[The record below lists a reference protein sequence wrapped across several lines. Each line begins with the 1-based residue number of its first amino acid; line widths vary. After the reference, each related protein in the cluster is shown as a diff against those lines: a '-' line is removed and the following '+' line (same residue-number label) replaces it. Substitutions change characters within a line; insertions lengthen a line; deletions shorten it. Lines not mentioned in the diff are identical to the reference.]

1 MNAGQVRGELLD
13 VRGLHVSYRVR
24 GSGRRG
30 GTVAV
35 DGVSLSVSPE
45 ETLGLVGESGSGKTT
60 VARCV
65 AGLLRPKAGTLT
77 LDGRPLGRAGR
88 RSPEARRA
96 VQMVFQDPRSSL
108 NPRMTVASIIAE
120 VWHTHPVTAPEG
132 DRTLAL
138 HRLLADMGLDPE
150 VASRRAGDLSGG
162 QCQRVSIARALA
174 VRPRLLVCDE
184 AVSALDVSVQAQI
197 LRLLIDLRDRHR
209 LAMLFISHDL
219 GVVHQIADRV
229 AVMRR
234 GVIVEQGA
242 TGEVLTAPRHPYTRE
257 LLDAALDLA
266 DPEPDGGKVRDDDG
280 TVPDHGTVRGDNGAV
295 PDDGTADDKAAV

>member
-1 MNAGQVRGELLD
+1 MNALLEVRDL
-13 VRGLHVSYRVR
+13 RVSYGGR
-24 GSGRRG
+24 GRRRSG
-30 GTVAV
+30 ALLAV
-35 DGVSLSVSPE
+35 DGVSVSVAPE

-65 AGLLRPKAGTLT
+65 AGLLRPHSGSVTFE
-77 LDGRPLGRAGR
+77 GRPLGPAG
-88 RSPEARRA
+88 ARPAELQRA

-108 NPRMTVASIIAE
+108 NPRMSVASIIEE
-120 VWHTHPVTAPEG
+120 VWRTHPVTAPEG
-132 DRTLAL
+132 DRRAAL
-138 HRLLADMGLDPE
+138 HRLLGDMGLDPE

-197 LRLLIDLRDRHR
+197 LRLLVDLRRSHR

-229 AVMRR
+229 AVMRQ
-234 GVIVEQGA
+234 GGIVEDGPTEA
-242 TGEVLTAPRHPYTRE
+242 VLSAPRHEYTKA
-257 LLDAALDLA
+257 LLDAALDL
-266 DPEPDGGKVRDDDG
+266 DDDEEVAG
-280 TVPDHGTVRGDNGAV
+280 
-295 PDDGTADDKAAV
+295 

>member
-1 MNAGQVRGELLD
+1 MSAAEKAGEGRLLD
-13 VRGLHVSYRVR
+13 VRDLRVSY
-24 GSGRRG
+24 GRRG
-30 GTVAV
+30 IGRRRGAPAV
-35 DGVSLSVSPE
+35 DGVSLSVAPE

-65 AGLLRPKAGTLT
+65 AGLLRPGAGTIT

-88 RSPEARRA
+88 RTPESRRA

-120 VWHTHPVTAPEG
+120 VWHTHPVTAPDG
-132 DRTLAL
+132 DRTEAL

-197 LRLLIDLRDRHR
+197 LRLLADLRARHR

-229 AVMRR
+229 AVMHR
-234 GVIVEQGA
+234 GVLVEEGR
-242 TGEVLTAPRHPYTRE
+242 TGDVLTAPRHAYTRT
-257 LLDAALDLA
+257 LLDAALDL
-266 DPEPDGGKVRDDDG
+266 DDSVPGDG
-280 TVPDHGTVRGDNGAV
+280 TT
-295 PDDGTADDKAAV
+295 DDKAVV

>member
-1 MNAGQVRGELLD
+1 MSTSEHALLEVRDLRVRYGG
-13 VRGLHVSYRVR
+13 RGL
-24 GSGRRG
+24 GRRG
-30 GTVAV
+30 GPVAV
-35 DGVSLSVSPE
+35 DGVSLSVAPE

-65 AGLLRPKAGTLT
+65 AGLLRPGAGTLT
-77 LDGRPLGRAGR
+77 FDGRPLARAGR
-88 RSPEARRA
+88 RPPELQRA

-108 NPRMTVASIIAE
+108 NPRMTVAAIIAE
-120 VWHTHPVTAPEG
+120 VWSTHPVTAPEG
-132 DRTLAL
+132 DRTEAL

-197 LRLLIDLRDRHR
+197 LRLLVDLRGRHR

-229 AVMRR
+229 AVMHR
-234 GVIVEQGA
+234 GVLVEEGR
-242 TGEVLTAPRHPYTRE
+242 TGEVLTAPRHAYTRA
-257 LLDAALDLA
+257 LLDAALDL
-266 DPEPDGGKVRDDDG
+266 DDS
-280 TVPDHGTVRGDNGAV
+280 VPGE
-295 PDDGTADDKAAV
+295 GTADDEAVV

>member
-1 MNAGQVRGELLD
+1 MSAAEKAGEGRLLD
-13 VRGLHVSYRVR
+13 VRDLRVSYGGR
-24 GSGRRG
+24 GIGRRG
-30 GTVAV
+30 AAPAV
-35 DGVSLSVSPE
+35 DGVSLSVAPE

-65 AGLLRPKAGTLT
+65 AGLLRPGAGTIT

-88 RSPEARRA
+88 RSPESRRA

-120 VWHTHPVTAPEG
+120 VWKTHPVTAPDG
-132 DRTLAL
+132 DRTEAL

-197 LRLLIDLRDRHR
+197 LRLLADLRARHR

-229 AVMRR
+229 AVMHR
-234 GVIVEQGA
+234 GVLVEEGR
-242 TGEVLTAPRHPYTRE
+242 TGDVLTAPRHAYTRT
-257 LLDAALDLA
+257 LLDAALDL
-266 DPEPDGGKVRDDDG
+266 DDSAPGDG
-280 TVPDHGTVRGDNGAV
+280 TT
-295 PDDGTADDKAAV
+295 DDKAVV

>member
-1 MNAGQVRGELLD
+1 MSAEEKAGEGRLLD
-13 VRGLHVSYRVR
+13 VRDLRVSYGGR
-24 GSGRRG
+24 GIGRRRG
-30 GTVAV
+30 APAV
-35 DGVSLSVSPE
+35 DGVSLSVAPE

-65 AGLLRPKAGTLT
+65 AGLLRPGAGTIT

-88 RSPEARRA
+88 RTPESRRA

-120 VWHTHPVTAPEG
+120 VWHTHPVTAPDG
-132 DRTLAL
+132 DRTEAL

-197 LRLLIDLRDRHR
+197 LRLLADLRARHR

-229 AVMRR
+229 AVMHR
-234 GVIVEQGA
+234 GVLVEEGR
-242 TGEVLTAPRHPYTRE
+242 TGDVLTAPRHAYTRT
-257 LLDAALDLA
+257 LLDAALDL
-266 DPEPDGGKVRDDDG
+266 DDSVQGDG
-280 TVPDHGTVRGDNGAV
+280 TT
-295 PDDGTADDKAAV
+295 DDKAVV

>member
-1 MNAGQVRGELLD
+1 MSAEEKEGERRLLD
-13 VRGLHVSYRVR
+13 VRDLRVSYGGR
-24 GSGRRG
+24 GIGRRRAAP
-30 GTVAV
+30 AV
-35 DGVSLSVSPE
+35 DGVSLSVAPE

-65 AGLLRPKAGTLT
+65 AGLLRPGAGTIT

-88 RSPEARRA
+88 RSPESRRA

-108 NPRMTVASIIAE
+108 NPRMTVASVIAE
-120 VWHTHPVTAPEG
+120 VWNTHPVTAPDG
-132 DRTLAL
+132 DRTEAL

-197 LRLLIDLRDRHR
+197 LRLLADLRARHR

-229 AVMRR
+229 AVMHR
-234 GVIVEQGA
+234 GVLVEEGR
-242 TGEVLTAPRHPYTRE
+242 TGDVLTAPRHAYTRT
-257 LLDAALDLA
+257 LLDAALDL
-266 DPEPDGGKVRDDDG
+266 DDSVPGDG
-280 TVPDHGTVRGDNGAV
+280 TT
-295 PDDGTADDKAAV
+295 DDKAVV

>member
-1 MNAGQVRGELLD
+1 MSAAEKEGEGRLLD
-13 VRGLHVSYRVR
+13 VRDLRVSYGGR
-24 GSGRRG
+24 GIRRRG
-30 GTVAV
+30 AAPAV
-35 DGVSLSVSPE
+35 DGVSLSVAPE

-65 AGLLRPKAGTLT
+65 AGLLRPSAGTIT

-88 RSPEARRA
+88 RSPESRRA

-108 NPRMTVASIIAE
+108 NPRMTVASVIAE
-120 VWHTHPVTAPEG
+120 VWKTHPVTAPDG
-132 DRTLAL
+132 DRTEAL
-138 HRLLADMGLDPE
+138 LRLLADMGLDPE

-197 LRLLIDLRDRHR
+197 LRLLADLRARHR

-229 AVMRR
+229 AVMHR
-234 GVIVEQGA
+234 GVLVEEGR
-242 TGEVLTAPRHPYTRE
+242 TGDVLTAPRHAYTRT
-257 LLDAALDLA
+257 LLDAALDL
-266 DPEPDGGKVRDDDG
+266 DDSVPGDG
-280 TVPDHGTVRGDNGAV
+280 TT
-295 PDDGTADDKAAV
+295 DDKAVV

>member
-1 MNAGQVRGELLD
+1 MSAEEKEGKGRLLD
-13 VRGLHVSYRVR
+13 VRDLRVSYGGR
-24 GSGRRG
+24 GIGRRRAAP
-30 GTVAV
+30 AV
-35 DGVSLSVSPE
+35 DGVSLSVAPE

-65 AGLLRPKAGTLT
+65 AGLLRPGAGTIT

-88 RSPEARRA
+88 RSPESRRA

-108 NPRMTVASIIAE
+108 NPRMTVASVIAE
-120 VWHTHPVTAPEG
+120 VWHTHPVTAPDG
-132 DRTLAL
+132 DRTGAL

-197 LRLLIDLRDRHR
+197 LRLLADLRARHR

-229 AVMRR
+229 AVMHR
-234 GVIVEQGA
+234 GVLVEEGR
-242 TGEVLTAPRHPYTRE
+242 TGDVLTAPRHAYTRT
-257 LLDAALDLA
+257 LLNAALDL
-266 DPEPDGGKVRDDDG
+266 DDSVPGDG
-280 TVPDHGTVRGDNGAV
+280 TT
-295 PDDGTADDKAAV
+295 DDKAVV

>member
-1 MNAGQVRGELLD
+1 MSAADKAGEGRLLD
-13 VRGLHVSYRVR
+13 VRDLRVSYGGR
-24 GSGRRG
+24 GIGRRRG
-30 GTVAV
+30 APAV
-35 DGVSLSVSPE
+35 DGVSLSVAPE

-65 AGLLRPKAGTLT
+65 AGLLRPGAGTIT
-77 LDGRPLGRAGR
+77 LDGVPLGRAGR
-88 RSPEARRA
+88 RSPESRRA

-108 NPRMTVASIIAE
+108 NPRMTVASVIAE
-120 VWHTHPVTAPEG
+120 VWHTHPVTAPDG
-132 DRTLAL
+132 DRTEAL

-197 LRLLIDLRDRHR
+197 LRLLADLRARHR

-229 AVMRR
+229 AVMHR
-234 GVIVEQGA
+234 GVLVEEGR
-242 TGEVLTAPRHPYTRE
+242 TGDVLTAPSHAYTRT
-257 LLDAALDLA
+257 LLDAALDL
-266 DPEPDGGKVRDDDG
+266 DDSVPGDG
-280 TVPDHGTVRGDNGAV
+280 TTG
-295 PDDGTADDKAAV
+295 DKAVV

>member
-1 MNAGQVRGELLD
+1 MSAEEKEGEGRLLD
-13 VRGLHVSYRVR
+13 VRDLRVSYGGR
-24 GSGRRG
+24 GIGRRHAAP
-30 GTVAV
+30 AV
-35 DGVSLSVSPE
+35 DGVSLSVAPE

-65 AGLLRPKAGTLT
+65 AGLLRPGAGTIT

-88 RSPEARRA
+88 RSPESRRA

-108 NPRMTVASIIAE
+108 NPRMTVASVIAE
-120 VWHTHPVTAPEG
+120 VWHTHPVTAPDG
-132 DRTLAL
+132 DRTEAL

-197 LRLLIDLRDRHR
+197 LRLLADLRARHR

-229 AVMRR
+229 AVMHR
-234 GVIVEQGA
+234 GVLVEEGR
-242 TGEVLTAPRHPYTRE
+242 TGDVLTAPRHAYTRT
-257 LLDAALDLA
+257 LLDAALDL
-266 DPEPDGGKVRDDDG
+266 DDSVPGDGA
-280 TVPDHGTVRGDNGAV
+280 T
-295 PDDGTADDKAAV
+295 DDKAVV

>member
-1 MNAGQVRGELLD
+1 MSAEEKAGEGRLLD
-13 VRGLHVSYRVR
+13 VRDLRVSYGGR
-24 GSGRRG
+24 GIGRRRG
-30 GTVAV
+30 APAV
-35 DGVSLSVSPE
+35 DGVSLSVAPE

-65 AGLLRPKAGTLT
+65 AGLLRPGAGTIT
-77 LDGRPLGRAGR
+77 LDGSPLGRAGR
-88 RSPEARRA
+88 RTPESRRA

-120 VWHTHPVTAPEG
+120 VWHTHPVTAPDG
-132 DRTLAL
+132 DRTEAL

-197 LRLLIDLRDRHR
+197 LRLLADLRARHR

-229 AVMRR
+229 AVMHR
-234 GVIVEQGA
+234 GVLVEEGR
-242 TGEVLTAPRHPYTRE
+242 TGDVLTAPRHAYTRT
-257 LLDAALDLA
+257 LLDAALDL
-266 DPEPDGGKVRDDDG
+266 DDSVPGDG
-280 TVPDHGTVRGDNGAV
+280 TT
-295 PDDGTADDKAAV
+295 DDKAVV

>member
-1 MNAGQVRGELLD
+1 MSAEETAGEGRLLD
-13 VRGLHVSYRVR
+13 VRDLRVSYGGR
-24 GSGRRG
+24 GIGRRRG
-30 GTVAV
+30 APAV
-35 DGVSLSVSPE
+35 DGVSLSVAPE

-65 AGLLRPKAGTLT
+65 AGLLRPGAGTIT

-88 RSPEARRA
+88 RPPESRRA

-120 VWHTHPVTAPEG
+120 VWHTHPVTAPDG
-132 DRTLAL
+132 DRTEAL

-197 LRLLIDLRDRHR
+197 LRLLADLRARHR

-219 GVVHQIADRV
+219 GVVHQIADQV
-229 AVMRR
+229 AVMHR
-234 GVIVEQGA
+234 GVLVEEGR
-242 TGEVLTAPRHPYTRE
+242 TGDVLTAPRHAYTRT
-257 LLDAALDLA
+257 LLDAALDL
-266 DPEPDGGKVRDDDG
+266 DDSVPGDG
-280 TVPDHGTVRGDNGAV
+280 TT
-295 PDDGTADDKAAV
+295 DDKAVV

>member
-1 MNAGQVRGELLD
+1 MSAEEKAGEGRLLD
-13 VRGLHVSYRVR
+13 VRDLRVSYGGR
-24 GSGRRG
+24 GIGRRRG
-30 GTVAV
+30 APAV
-35 DGVSLSVSPE
+35 DGVSLSVAPE

-65 AGLLRPKAGTLT
+65 AGLLRPGAGTIT
-77 LDGRPLGRAGR
+77 LDGVPLGRAGR
-88 RSPEARRA
+88 RSPESRRA

-108 NPRMTVASIIAE
+108 NPRMTVASVIAE
-120 VWHTHPVTAPEG
+120 VWHTHPVTAPDG
-132 DRTLAL
+132 DRTEAL

-197 LRLLIDLRDRHR
+197 LRLLADLRARHR

-229 AVMRR
+229 AVMHR
-234 GVIVEQGA
+234 GVLVEEGR
-242 TGEVLTAPRHPYTRE
+242 TGDVLTAPRHAYTRT
-257 LLDAALDLA
+257 LLDAALDL
-266 DPEPDGGKVRDDDG
+266 DDSVPGDG
-280 TVPDHGTVRGDNGAV
+280 TT
-295 PDDGTADDKAAV
+295 DDKAVV

>member
-1 MNAGQVRGELLD
+1 MSTREHTLLD
-13 VRGLHVSYRVR
+13 VRDLYVGY
-24 GSGRRG
+24 GGRRG
-30 GTVAV
+30 GQVAV
-35 DGVSLSVSPE
+35 DGVSLSVAAE

-65 AGLLRPKAGTLT
+65 AGLLRPGAGTVAFE
-77 LDGRPLGRAGR
+77 GRPLGRAGHR
-88 RSPEARRA
+88 PPELQRA

-108 NPRMTVASIIAE
+108 NPRMTVAAVIGE
-120 VWHTHPVTAPEG
+120 VWSTHPVTAPEG
-132 DRTLAL
+132 DRTEAL

-150 VASRRAGDLSGG
+150 VAARRAGDLSGG

-197 LRLLIDLRDRHR
+197 LRLLVDLRARHR

-234 GVIVEQGA
+234 GVIVEEGR
-242 TGEVLTAPRHPYTRE
+242 TGEVLTAPRHAYTRA
-257 LLDAALDLA
+257 LLDAALDL
-266 DPEPDGGKVRDDDG
+266 DD
-280 TVPDHGTVRGDNGAV
+280 AV
-295 PDDGTADDKAAV
+295 PGDGAADGKAVV

>member
-13 VRGLHVSYRVR
+13 VRGLYVSYRGR

-35 DGVSLSVSPE
+35 DGVSLSVAPE

-88 RSPEARRA
+88 RSPESLRA

-120 VWHTHPVTAPEG
+120 VWHTHPVTAPQG
-132 DRTLAL
+132 DRTVAL

-174 VRPRLLVCDE
+174 VRPGLLVCDE

-197 LRLLIDLRDRHR
+197 LRLLIDLRHRHR

-229 AVMRR
+229 AVMHR
-234 GVIVEQGA
+234 GVIVEQGR

-266 DPEPDGGKVRDDDG
+266 DPVPDDGTIRDDD
-280 TVPDHGTVRGDNGAV
+280 GAV

>member
-1 MNAGQVRGELLD
+1 MNAEEEAGRLLD
-13 VRGLHVSYRVR
+13 VRDLRVSYGGR
-24 GSGRRG
+24 GIGRRSG
-30 GTVAV
+30 APAV
-35 DGVSLSVSPE
+35 DGVSLSVAPE

-65 AGLLRPKAGTLT
+65 AGLLRPGSGTIT

-88 RSPEARRA
+88 RPPESRRA

-108 NPRMTVASIIAE
+108 NPRMTVASVIAE
-120 VWHTHPVTAPEG
+120 VWNTHPVTAPDG
-132 DRTLAL
+132 DRTEAL

-197 LRLLIDLRDRHR
+197 LRLLADLRVKHR

-229 AVMRR
+229 AVMHR
-234 GVIVEQGA
+234 GVLVEEGR
-242 TGEVLTAPRHPYTRE
+242 TGDVLTAPRHAYTRA
-257 LLDAALDLA
+257 LLDAALDL
-266 DPEPDGGKVRDDDG
+266 DDS
-280 TVPDHGTVRGDNGAV
+280 VPGD
-295 PDDGTADDKAAV
+295 DTTDDKAVV